1 MDARIQHGVYATA
14 LCSSAMDHKAA
25 LLALLLVSSAL
36 AGCTGDPG
44 EGGGDEFDS
53 EALQDLIDENLQD
66 FLNNTS
72 ITVINNYHNNTTY
85 VTNEY
90 YNTTT
95 NAGDEVTENNFQTDY
110 TNYTIG
116 QAGNGSG
123 SGNEILFV
131 MHMELNASQI
141 APELIPRVDIDPRT
155 LVYDYTKNFT
165 GYVWVSSNNSN
176 GSSGWYEQAQI
187 SITHQVPCSVFY
199 TFEGT
204 YNDTYSVGGI
214 FWDWNWDGYRYYWAS
229 FLGWNS
235 SSSTSEMTYQDYE
248 QAGYD
253 SEEICNPIWN
263 AWVASNYVASIGSI
277 DVPQGYMLS
286 GYTTEYY
293 HTWDD
298 YISTNGSY
306 NITQN
311 FYNPQGYDDIVF
323 ERDSGLRT
331 DYHIDQY
338 GGWDDL
344 TVFIDLDVYYLFE
357 TSEFTITI
365 LYSFTPVIPVS

>member
-1 MDARIQHGVYATA
+1 
-14 LCSSAMDHKAA
+14 MDHKAA
-25 LLALLLVSSAL
+25 LLALVLVSGSL

-66 FLNNTS
+66 FMNNTS
-72 ITVINNYHNNTTY
+72 ITVNNHFYNNTTY

-90 YNTTT
+90 HNTTT

-176 GSSGWYEQAQI
+176 GSGGWYEQAMI
-187 SITHQVPCSVFY
+187 EITHQIPCSIFY
-199 TFEGT
+199 LFEDSG
-204 YNDTYSVGGI
+204 NDTANYYNI
-214 FWDWNWDGYRYYWAS
+214 PYRNFWEDRWGYYDY
-229 FLGWNS
+229 FEDLYGYNS
-235 SSSTSEMTYQDYE
+235 SQSTSNMTGVDYYY
-248 QAGYD
+248 AGQQ
-253 SEEICNPIWN
+253 SESFCNPTWYPWI
-263 AWVASNYVASIGSI
+263 ASNYVASIGSI

-331 DYHIDQY
+331 DYQINQY

-344 TVFIDLDVYYLFE
+344 TVYIDLEVYYLLE
-357 TSEFTITI
+357 DSEFVITI

>member
-1 MDARIQHGVYATA
+1 
-14 LCSSAMDHKAA
+14 MDHKAA
-25 LLALLLVSSAL
+25 LLALVLVSSSL

-72 ITVINNYHNNTTY
+72 ITVNNHFYNNTTY

-90 YNTTT
+90 HNTTT

-123 SGNEILFV
+123 STNEILFV

-155 LVYDYTKNFT
+155 LVYDYTKSFT

-176 GSSGWYEQAQI
+176 GSSGWYEQANI
-187 SITHQVPCSVFY
+187 SITHQVPCSIFY
-199 TFEGT
+199 LFEDSG
-204 YNDTYSVGGI
+204 NDTANYYNI
-214 FWDWNWDGYRYYWAS
+214 PYRDFWEDRWGYRDYFDATYGSNSSQSTSNMIGVDYYWA
-229 FLGWNS
+229 GR
-235 SSSTSEMTYQDYE
+235 
-248 QAGYD
+248 D
-253 SEEICNPIWN
+253 SEDFCNPTWYP
-263 AWVASNYVASIGSI
+263 WVASNYVASIGSI

-293 HTWDD
+293 HTWND

-311 FYNPQGYDDIVF
+311 FYNIGYDDIVF

-331 DYHIDQY
+331 DHQINQY

-344 TVFIDLDVYYLFE
+344 TVYIDLEVYYLLE
-357 TSEFTITI
+357 DSEFVITI

>member
-1 MDARIQHGVYATA
+1 MDN
-14 LCSSAMDHKAA
+14 KAV
-25 LLALLLVSSAL
+25 LLALVLVSSSL

-44 EGGGDEFDS
+44 DGGGDEFDS
-53 EALQDLIDENLQD
+53 EALQALIDENLQD
-66 FLNNTS
+66 FMNNTS

-176 GSSGWYEQAQI
+176 GSGGWYEQASI
-187 SITHQVPCSVFY
+187 TITHQVPCSIFY
-199 TFEGT
+199 LFEDSG
-204 YNDTYSVGGI
+204 NDTANYYNI
-214 FWDWNWDGYRYYWAS
+214 PYRNFWEDRWGYYDYFEATY
-229 FLGWNS
+229 GYNS
-235 SSSTSEMTYQDYE
+235 SQSTSNMTGVDYYY
-248 QAGYD
+248 AGRD
-253 SEEICNPIWN
+253 SEDFCNPTWYP
-263 AWVASNYVASIGSI
+263 WVASNYVASIGSI

-306 NITQN
+306 NITQD
-311 FYNPQGYDDIVF
+311 FYNIGYDDIVF

-331 DYHIDQY
+331 DYQINQY

-344 TVFIDLDVYYLFE
+344 TVYIDLEVYYLLE
-357 TSEFTITI
+357 DSEFVITI

>member
-1 MDARIQHGVYATA
+1 MDYKATLMA
-14 LCSSAMDHKAA
+14 LVLISST
-25 LLALLLVSSAL
+25 L
-36 AGCTGDPG
+36 AGCTGDPDG
-44 EGGGDEFDS
+44 GGGDEIDS
-53 EALQDLIDENLQD
+53 DALQNLFDEHFQD
-66 FLNNTS
+66 FMNNTT

-90 YNTTT
+90 HNTTS

-123 SGNEILFV
+123 SANEILFV
-131 MHMELNASQI
+131 MHMELNASEI

-165 GYVWVSSNNSN
+165 GYVWVNSSDGN

-204 YNDTYSVGGI
+204 YNDTYNVGGI
-214 FWDWNWDGYRYYWAS
+214 FWDWNWNEYRYYWAS

-263 AWVASNYVASIGSI
+263 AWVANNYVASIGSI
-277 DVPQGYMLS
+277 EVPQGYMIS

-311 FYNPQGYDDIVF
+311 FYNIGYDDIVF

-331 DYHIDQY
+331 DHQINQY

-344 TVFIDLDVYYLFE
+344 TVYIDLEVYYLLE
-357 TSEFTITI
+357 DSEFVITI

>member
-1 MDARIQHGVYATA
+1 
-14 LCSSAMDHKAA
+14 MDHKAA
-25 LLALLLVSSAL
+25 LLALILVSGSL
-36 AGCTGDPG
+36 AGCTGDPD
-44 EGGGDEFDS
+44 EGGNDEFDS

-90 YNTTT
+90 HNTTS
-95 NAGDEVTENNFQTDY
+95 NAGDEVTENHFQTDY

-141 APELIPRVDIDPRT
+141 APELFPRGDIDPRT

-165 GYVWVSSNNSN
+165 GYVWVNSSNGN
-176 GSSGWYEQAQI
+176 GSSSGWYEEAQI

-204 YNDTYSVGGI
+204 YNDTHNVGGI
-214 FWDWNWDGYRYYWAS
+214 FWDGNYYQYRSYWIS
-229 FLGWNS
+229 FLGWTQS
-235 SSSTSEMTYQDYE
+235 YETSEMTYWDYE

-253 SEEICNPIWN
+253 SEEICNPTWYPWM
-263 AWVASNYVASIGSI
+263 ARNYIASIGSI
-277 DVPQGYMLS
+277 DVPQGYMIS

-293 HTWDD
+293 HTWGD
-298 YISTNGSY
+298 YVSTNGSY

-311 FYNPQGYDDIVF
+311 FYTPSHYDAIVF
-323 ERDSGLRT
+323 ERDSEQHTSGG
-331 DYHIDQY
+331 ISPY

-344 TVFIDLDVYYLFE
+344 TVTIDLEVYFLFE
-357 TSEFTITI
+357 SSEFTITI
-365 LYSFTPVIPVS
+365 LYSFTPVIHVS